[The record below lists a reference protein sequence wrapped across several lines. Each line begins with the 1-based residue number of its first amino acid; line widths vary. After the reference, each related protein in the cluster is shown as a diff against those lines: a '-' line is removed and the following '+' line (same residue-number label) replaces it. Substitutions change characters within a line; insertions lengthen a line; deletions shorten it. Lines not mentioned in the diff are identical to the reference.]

1 LHTYTASKSDIRSFV
16 GLTLTFDISDID
28 STGSIP
34 ITNMG
39 IGVIAWSEDSDSAGY
54 YRLTSENFYI
64 ESNIAGTVSVYIKLT
79 GDTQRAVSAT
89 IALYVPA

>member
-1 LHTYTASKSDIRSFV
+1 MHTYTASNSDIRSGV
-16 GLTLTFDISDID
+16 TLTFDISDID

-39 IGVIAWSEDSDSAGY
+39 IGVIGWNETNEDTGY
-54 YRLTSENFYI
+54 YDLTSANFYI
-64 ESNIAGTVSVYIKLT
+64 KSNIAGTVSVYIKPT
-79 GDTQRAVSAT
+79 GNLQRAVSAT